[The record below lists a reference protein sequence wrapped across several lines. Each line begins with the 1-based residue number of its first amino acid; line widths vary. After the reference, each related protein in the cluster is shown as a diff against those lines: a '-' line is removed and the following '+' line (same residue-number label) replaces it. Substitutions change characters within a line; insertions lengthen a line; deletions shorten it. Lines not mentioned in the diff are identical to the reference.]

1 MEPNPIVANTHLA
14 NTTNVTNSPLMT
26 KNINYFYAIQCTNP
40 NSPPVIYYGYTSA
53 INTTLSIYKSLSDS
67 AIVFY
72 VSFESSS
79 ICILNDFISEYN
91 SVHHVYSKLHPLA
104 SIDHLDDTAST
115 CPPSQV
121 IVFYKILDMFAQYCH
136 NTGLCKLSV
145 KLLKMD
151 YIANESL
158 ICTSTHQHETLE
170 SIFANLIK
178 RNTIISKLPMN
189 TSLLA
194 ATQMRPIPYCSSI
207 GLSSQP
213 ILTPSRSPS
222 TSSTQLHS
230 LSSSSS
236 SLDII
241 TSEVN
246 QAVKLQEPYTTSSL
260 KSKLQTITDL
270 TTTIDT
276 TNEIKDYFLP
286 ITKLAMTNDNNCDRL
301 SHYNDL
307 TTLCLFYS
315 KKLKHLDELD
325 HCLSDLATTT
335 ICDIHKL
342 EAVTASQHPI
352 ILQDIKATNAA
363 INKIRTTKEKLSI
376 TTSMQSSSNTIQVNA
391 LSYLITQLTTDLQ
404 ATTTHHQDTANTT
417 ITTIKQIGQ
426 LYQDYYKIKALQEQL
441 ATLASEIV
449 TCKVTIT
456 ELCQS
461 LMTKMTDTL
470 ASVPIETDAFSD
482 VTPRFDC

>member
-1 MEPNPIVANTHLA
+1 
-14 NTTNVTNSPLMT
+14 
-26 KNINYFYAIQCTNP
+26 
-40 NSPPVIYYGYTSA
+40 
-53 INTTLSIYKSLSDS
+53 
-67 AIVFY
+67 
-72 VSFESSS
+72 
-79 ICILNDFISEYN
+79 
-91 SVHHVYSKLHPLA
+91 
-104 SIDHLDDTAST
+104 
-115 CPPSQV
+115 
-121 IVFYKILDMFAQYCH
+121 MFAQYCH

-151 YIANESL
+151 YIANESS
-158 ICTSTHQHETLE
+158 ICATHHQHETLE

-178 RNTIISKLPMN
+178 KNTIIANLPMN
-189 TSLLA
+189 ASLLA

-213 ILTPSRSPS
+213 ILTQLRSPSRSPS

-241 TSEVN
+241 ASEVS
-246 QAVKLQEPYTTSSL
+246 QAVKLQEPHTIPLL

-270 TTTIDT
+270 TNTIDA

-325 HCLSDLATTT
+325 HRLSDLATTT
-335 ICDIHKL
+335 IYDIHKL
-342 EAVTASQHPI
+342 EAVTSSQHPI

-391 LSYLITQLTTDLQ
+391 LSYLITQLTTDLR
-404 ATTTHHQDTANTT
+404 ATSSHHQDTANTT

-470 ASVPIETDAFSD
+470 ASVPIETDFFSE
-482 VTPRFDC
+482 VTP